1 MSSGSDTR
9 AGAAA
14 IAEVATSLE
23 ACAAAFVKEHRL
35 PGASVAV
42 VHGDELAW
50 SAGIGLCDAAAGRTA
65 DDTTLYR
72 VASVTKTFTGT
83 AIMQLRDEGR
93 LDLDDPVV
101 AHLPELSAAVGISPI
116 ERVTIRRLLSH
127 ESGLMGDAPGTNWEV
142 PTYQGSVAA
151 NLARASEIGVRV
163 PPNTQQ
169 KYSNM
174 GYQLLGEIV
183 ARVSGRPYAEY
194 VREQILEP
202 LGMSASSYP
211 PLPGALRARMATGYT
226 VRQFSDEL
234 SESVAAPDNEAEG
247 GLISCVAD
255 LARWISFQVRKD
267 GGERSGAQVLAES
280 TLAEM
285 HRPRYLSGDPA
296 WELAWGISWY
306 AVRRGDVVWV
316 QHSGDI
322 HGFSSNVCFDREQQV
337 GAIVLVNTLGS
348 VGELSMQLAAI
359 GREAVASLPA
369 AIVPPSPTPEGYRD
383 LLGYYGG
390 DNFRQMLRLEW
401 RDGRLTFVDP
411 TMASWRPTLTA
422 TEQPDAFVVDPY
434 VREAGE
440 PCVFHRR
447 ADGRVDSVAL
457 GPTVFRRF
465 DAVDD

>member
-9 AGAAA
+9 PGAAA
-14 IAEVATSLE
+14 IADVATALE

-42 VHGDELAW
+42 VHGDDLAW
-50 SAGIGLCDAAAGRTA
+50 SAGIGLYDAAAGRSA
-65 DDTTLYR
+65 DDATLYR

-101 AHLPELSAAVGISPI
+101 AHLPELSAAVGVGPI

-127 ESGLMGDAPGTNWEV
+127 ESGLMGDAPGTNWER
-142 PTYQGSVAA
+142 PTYQGSVKA
-151 NLARASEIGVRV
+151 NLERASEIGARI
-163 PPNTQQ
+163 PPNTQP

-174 GYQLLGEIV
+174 GYQLLGEVI
-183 ARVSGRPYAEY
+183 ARASGRPYAEY
-194 VREQILEP
+194 VREQILDP
-202 LGMSASSYP
+202 LGMSGSGFP
-211 PLPGALRARMATGYT
+211 PLPDAKRARMATGYT

-234 SESVAAPDNEAEG
+234 SESVAAPDNHAEG

-255 LARWISFQVRKD
+255 LARWISFQVRKH

-280 TLAEM
+280 TLTEM

-306 AVRRGDVVWV
+306 AIRRNGVVWV

-322 HGFSSNVCFDREQQV
+322 HGFSSNVCFDREHQV
-337 GAIVLVNTLGS
+337 GAIVLVNTMVS
-348 VGELSMQLAAI
+348 AGELSMQLAGI
-359 GREAVASLPA
+359 GREAVAALPA
-369 AIVPPSPTPEGYRD
+369 AIAPPQPTPEAYRD

-390 DNFRQMLRLEW
+390 DNFGQLVRLEW

-465 DAVDD
+465 DAVD

>member
-1 MSSGSDTR
+1 MSPGSDTG
-9 AGAAA
+9 AGTAA
-14 IAEVATSLE
+14 IANVATALE
-23 ACAAAFVKEHRL
+23 ACAAAFVKQHRL

-42 VHGDELAW
+42 VHEDDLAW
-50 SAGIGLCDAAAGRTA
+50 CAGIGICDAAAGRTA
-65 DDTTLYR
+65 DDATLYR

-101 AHLPELSAAVGISPI
+101 AHVPELGAAVGVSPI
-116 ERVTIRRLLSH
+116 ESVTIRRLLSH
-127 ESGLMGDAPGTNWEV
+127 ESGLMGDAPGTDWEG
-142 PTYQGSVAA
+142 PTYQGSVTA
-151 NLARASEIGVRV
+151 NLARAAEIGVRV

-183 ARVSGRPYAEY
+183 TRVSGRPYAEY
-194 VREQILEP
+194 VRERILDP
-202 LGMSASSYP
+202 LGMSASGFA
-211 PLPGALRARMATGYT
+211 PLPDALRARMATGYT

-234 SESVAAPDNEAEG
+234 SESVAAPECEAEG
-247 GLISCVAD
+247 GLISCVGD
-255 LARWISFQVRKD
+255 LARWVSFQVRKD
-267 GGERSGAQVLAES
+267 GGERPGAQVLAES

-285 HRPRYLSGDPA
+285 HRPRYLGGDPA
-296 WELAWGISWY
+296 WELAYGISWY
-306 AVRRGDVVWV
+306 AMRRGDVVWV

-322 HGFSSNVCFDREQQV
+322 HGFSSNVCFDREHRV
-337 GAIVLVNTLGS
+337 GAIALVNTMAS
-348 VGELSMQLAAI
+348 AGELSMQLAAI
-359 GREAVASLPA
+359 GRAAVAALPA
-369 AIVPPSPTPEGYRD
+369 PIVPPSPMPEQYRD

-390 DNFRQMLRLEW
+390 DNFDGLLRLEW

-411 TMASWRPTLTA
+411 TRAGWRPKLTA
-422 TEQPDAFVVDPY
+422 TDQPDAFVVDPY

-447 ADGRVDSVAL
+447 VDGRVDSVVL

-465 DAVDD
+465 DAVY

>member
-1 MSSGSDTR
+1 MSSVNDTH

-14 IAEVATSLE
+14 IADMATPLE

-42 VHGDELAW
+42 VHGDDLAW

-93 LDLDDPVV
+93 LGLDDPVV
-101 AHLPELSAAVGISPI
+101 AHVPELSAAVGVGPI
-116 ERVTIRRLLSH
+116 ESVTIRRLLSH
-127 ESGLMGDAPGTNWEV
+127 ESGLMGDAPGTDWEG
-142 PTYQGSVAA
+142 PTYQGSVTA
-151 NLARASEIGVRV
+151 NLERASEIGARI
-163 PPNTQQ
+163 PPNTQP

-174 GYQLLGEIV
+174 GYQLLGEVV
-183 ARVSGRPYAEY
+183 ARASGRPYAEY
-194 VREQILEP
+194 VREQILDP
-202 LGMSASSYP
+202 LGMSGSGFP
-211 PLPGALRARMATGYT
+211 PLPDAKRARMSTGYT

-234 SESVAAPDNEAEG
+234 SESVAAPDNHAEG
-247 GLISCVAD
+247 GLVSCVAD
-255 LARWISFQVRKD
+255 LARWVSFQVRKD

-306 AVRRGDVVWV
+306 AIRRDGVVWV

-322 HGFSSNVCFDREQQV
+322 HGFSSNVCFDREHQV
-337 GAIVLVNTLGS
+337 GAIVLVNTMVS
-348 VGELSMQLAAI
+348 AGELSMQLAAI
-359 GREAVASLPA
+359 GREAVAALPA
-369 AIVPPSPTPEGYRD
+369 AIAPPQPTPKAYRD

-390 DNFRQMLRLEW
+390 DNFSQLVRLEW

-422 TEQPDAFVVDPY
+422 TERPDAFVIDPY

-465 DAVDD
+465 DPVD

>member
-1 MSSGSDTR
+1 MSDTR
-9 AGAAA
+9 DTSAGAAA
-14 IAEVATSLE
+14 IADAATALE
-23 ACAAAFVKEHRL
+23 ACAAAFVNEHRL

-42 VHGDELAW
+42 VHGDDLAW

-65 DDTTLYR
+65 DDATLYR

-101 AHLPELSAAVGISPI
+101 AHVPELSAAAGVSPI
-116 ERVTIRRLLSH
+116 EHVTIRRLLSH
-127 ESGLMGDAPGTNWEV
+127 ESGLMGDAPGTNWEG
-142 PTYQGSVAA
+142 PTYEGSVTA

-174 GYQLLGEIV
+174 GYQLLGEVV
-183 ARVSGRPYAEY
+183 ARVSDRPYAEY
-194 VREQILEP
+194 LRERILDP
-202 LGMSASSYP
+202 LGMSGTGFA
-211 PLPGALRARMATGYT
+211 PLPEALRARMATGYA

-234 SESVAAPDNEAEG
+234 SESVAAPDNQAEG
-247 GLISCVAD
+247 GLISCVGD
-255 LARWISFQVRKD
+255 LARWISFQMRT
-267 GGERSGAQVLAES
+267 GGGQPGTQVLAES

-322 HGFSSNVCFDREQQV
+322 HGFSSNVCFDREHRV
-337 GAIVLVNTLGS
+337 GAIALVNTLAS
-348 VGELSMQLAAI
+348 AGELSMQLAAI
-359 GREAVASLPA
+359 GREAVAALPTP
-369 AIVPPSPTPEGYRD
+369 IVPASPMPAQYRD

-390 DNFRQMLRLEW
+390 DNFLQLLRLEW

-411 TMASWRPTLTA
+411 TRADWRPTLTA
-422 TEQPDAFVVDPY
+422 TGQPDAFVVDPH

-447 ADGRVDSVAL
+447 ADGRVDSAAL
-457 GPTVFRRF
+457 GPTVLRRF
-465 DAVDD
+465 EPVC

>member
-14 IAEVATSLE
+14 IADVATALE
-23 ACAAAFVKEHRL
+23 ACATAFVKEHRL

-42 VHGDELAW
+42 VHGDDLAW
-50 SAGIGLCDAAAGRTA
+50 STGIGLCDAAARRTA

-93 LDLDDPVV
+93 LGLDDPVV
-101 AHLPELSAAVGISPI
+101 AHVPELSAAVGVGPI
-116 ERVTIRRLLSH
+116 ESVTIRRLLSH
-127 ESGLMGDAPGTNWEV
+127 ESGLMGDAPGTNWDG
-142 PTYQGSVAA
+142 PTYQGSVTA
-151 NLARASEIGVRV
+151 NLERASEIGARI
-163 PPNTQQ
+163 PPNTQP

-174 GYQLLGEIV
+174 GYQLLGEVV
-183 ARVSGRPYAEY
+183 ARASGRPYAEY
-194 VREQILEP
+194 VREQILDP
-202 LGMSASSYP
+202 LGMSGSGFP
-211 PLPGALRARMATGYT
+211 PLPEAKRARMATGYM

-234 SESVAAPDNEAEG
+234 SESVAAPDNHAEG

-255 LARWISFQVRKD
+255 LARWLSFQVRKD
-267 GGERSGAQVLAES
+267 GGDRSGAQVLAES

-306 AVRRGDVVWV
+306 AIRRDGVVWV

-322 HGFSSNVCFDREQQV
+322 HGFSSNVCFDREHQV
-337 GAIVLVNTLGS
+337 GAIVLVNTMVS
-348 VGELSMQLAAI
+348 TGELSMQLAAI
-359 GREAVASLPA
+359 GREAVAALPA
-369 AIVPPSPTPEGYRD
+369 AIAPPQPTPEAYRD

-390 DNFRQMLRLEW
+390 DHFSQLVRLEW

-411 TMASWRPTLTA
+411 TTASWRPTLTA

-447 ADGRVDSVAL
+447 GDGRVDSVAL

-465 DAVDD
+465 DAVD

>member
-1 MSSGSDTR
+1 MSSGSDTH

-14 IAEVATSLE
+14 IADVATALE

-35 PGASVAV
+35 PLATLPV
-42 VHGDELAW
+42 VQANLLPYT
-50 SAGIGLCDAAAGRTA
+50 AGIRFRDDLVGPTA

-93 LDLDDPVV
+93 LGLDDPVV
-101 AHLPELSAAVGISPI
+101 AHVPELSAAVGVSPI
-116 ERVTIRRLLSH
+116 ESVTIRRLLSH
-127 ESGLMGDAPGTNWEV
+127 ESGLMGDAPGTNWEG
-142 PTYQGSVAA
+142 PTYQGSVTA
-151 NLARASEIGVRV
+151 NLERASEIGARI
-163 PPNTQQ
+163 PPNTQP

-174 GYQLLGEIV
+174 GYQLLGEVV
-183 ARVSGRPYAEY
+183 ARASGRPYAEY
-194 VREQILEP
+194 VREQILDP
-202 LGMSASSYP
+202 LGMSGSGFP
-211 PLPGALRARMATGYT
+211 PLPEAKCGRMATGYT

-234 SESVAAPDNEAEG
+234 SESVAAPDNHAEG

-306 AVRRGDVVWV
+306 AIRRDGVVWV

-322 HGFSSNVCFDREQQV
+322 HGFSSNVCFDREHRV
-337 GAIVLVNTLGS
+337 GAIVLVNTMVS
-348 VGELSMQLAAI
+348 AGELSMQLAAI
-359 GREAVASLPA
+359 GREAVAALPA
-369 AIVPPSPTPEGYRD
+369 AIAPPQPTPEAYRD

-390 DNFRQMLRLEW
+390 DNFSQLVQLEW

-465 DAVDD
+465 DAVD

>member
-1 MSSGSDTR
+1 M
-9 AGAAA
+9 
-14 IAEVATSLE
+14 
-23 ACAAAFVKEHRL
+23 KEHRL

-42 VHGDELAW
+42 VHGDDLAW

-93 LDLDDPVV
+93 LGLDDPGGRPC
-101 AHLPELSAAVGISPI
+101 AGAQRRGGRQPDRKRHHPAA
-116 ERVTIRRLLSH
+116 
-127 ESGLMGDAPGTNWEV
+127 A
-142 PTYQGSVAA
+142 
-151 NLARASEIGVRV
+151 LARVRPDGRRTRHQLGGTHVPGIGDGQPGASVRDRGAV
-163 PPNTQQ
+163 PPNTQP

-174 GYQLLGEIV
+174 GYQLLGEVV
-183 ARVSGRPYAEY
+183 ARASGRPYAEY
-194 VREQILEP
+194 VREQILDP
-202 LGMSASSYP
+202 LGMSGSGFP
-211 PLPGALRARMATGYT
+211 PLPEAKCGRMATGYT

-234 SESVAAPDNEAEG
+234 SESVAAPDNHAEG

-306 AVRRGDVVWV
+306 AIRRDDVVWV

-322 HGFSSNVCFDREQQV
+322 HGFSSNVCFDREHRV
-337 GAIVLVNTLGS
+337 GAIVLVNTMVS
-348 VGELSMQLAAI
+348 AGELSMQLAAI
-359 GREAVASLPA
+359 GREAVAALPA
-369 AIVPPSPTPEGYRD
+369 AIAPPQPTPEAYRD

-390 DNFRQMLRLEW
+390 DNFSRLVQLEW

-411 TMASWRPTLTA
+411 SQASWRPTLTA
-422 TEQPDAFVVDPY
+422 TGAAGC
-434 VREAGE
+434 VRGRPVRAGG
-440 PCVFHRR
+440 RR
-447 ADGRVDSVAL
+447 ALRVSPARRWPRGFGRPRSDRVSPV
-457 GPTVFRRF
+457 RRS
-465 DAVDD
+465 D